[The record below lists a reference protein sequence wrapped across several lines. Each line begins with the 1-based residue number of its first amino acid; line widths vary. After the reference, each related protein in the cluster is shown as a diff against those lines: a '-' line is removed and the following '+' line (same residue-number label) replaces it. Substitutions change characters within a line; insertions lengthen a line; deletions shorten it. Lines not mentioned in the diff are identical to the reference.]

1 MREMMNSNFPQT
13 VIKRL
18 MKKYDDQKE
27 TMLHFSNPTELVVAT
42 MLSPQCT
49 DKQVNNVTKELFK
62 KYKKFDD
69 YAKADIRSLNFDL
82 GGINFYKTK
91 ARHVREAARIINGRF
106 NGKVPRTIEDLMSLP
121 GVGRKVANVV
131 LTNGFG
137 LNEGIAIDTHCITVA
152 NRLKLTRTRKPEK
165 IERDLTRKFPKRYW
179 PYVSNLFIAIGRD
192 TCKASKKECFRCV
205 LKDIC
210 PSSNVKMRIA
220 MRRFK

>member
-1 MREMMNSNFPQT
+1 MMQQNFSET
-13 VIKRL
+13 VMKRL
-18 MKKYDDQKE
+18 MKHYGDQKE

-49 DKQVNNVTKELFK
+49 DKQVNNVTKVLFK
-62 KYKKFDD
+62 KYKKFND
-69 YAKADIRSLNFDL
+69 YANADIKTLNKDL

-91 ARHVREAARIINGRF
+91 ARHVRESANIVVKEF
-106 NGKVPRTIEDLMSLP
+106 NGKVPRTIKELMTLP

-137 LNEGIAIDTHCITVA
+137 ITEGIAIDTHCITVA
-152 NRLKLTRTRKPEK
+152 NRLRLARTRRPERIEKDLMRK
-165 IERDLTRKFPKRYW
+165 IPKRYW
-179 PYVSNLFIAIGRD
+179 LYASNLFITLGRD

-210 PSSNVKMRIA
+210 PSSNAKV
-220 MRRFK
+220 